1 MTTRN
6 GTTAEDPEGIDE
18 VVETAEPGPED
29 PSVEANAE
37 GEGSAANSA
46 EEELPQRV
54 DAGDGR
60 GEYVYRRRS
69 WVRRAA
75 TATLRAIGGPF
86 AQMGRHVRS
95 GMDAATAPDD
105 ESAAQRYPGWVRSWW
120 GKTLLVVATAA
131 VLVAW
136 MQIAGMML

>member
-6 GTTAEDPEGIDE
+6 GTTPEHAEGTDE
-18 VVETAEPGPED
+18 VVETTEPGPEGAD
-29 PSVEANAE
+29 IEVHAE
-37 GEGSAANSA
+37 GVADVP
-46 EEELPQRV
+46 EEELPQRL

-60 GEYVYRRRS
+60 GEYVCRRRS

-75 TATLRAIGGPF
+75 TATLRGIGGPF

-105 ESAAQRYPGWVRSWW
+105 ESAAHRYPGWVRSWW
-120 GKTLLVVATAA
+120 GKMLLVVATVA

-136 MQIAGMML
+136 MQIAGMMI

>member
-6 GTTAEDPEGIDE
+6 GTTPEDAEGADE
-18 VVETAEPGPED
+18 VIETAGPGPEGAD
-29 PSVEANAE
+29 IEVSAEAAAE
-37 GEGSAANSA
+37 AA

-75 TATLRAIGGPF
+75 AATWRGIGGPF

-95 GMDAATAPDD
+95 GMDTATAPDD

-120 GKTLLVVATAA
+120 GKTLLVVATVA

>member
-1 MTTRN
+1 MTTGN
-6 GTTAEDPEGIDE
+6 GTTPEDPEGTDE
-18 VVETAEPGPED
+18 MVETTEPGTED
-29 PSVEANAE
+29 PGVEVSAE
-37 GEGSAANSA
+37 G
-46 EEELPQRV
+46 ELPQRV

-75 TATLRAIGGPF
+75 AATLRGIGGPF

-105 ESAAQRYPGWVRSWW
+105 ESAAERYPRWVRSWW
-120 GKTLLVVATAA
+120 GKTLLVVATVA

-136 MQIAGMML
+136 MQIAGLML